1 MDRQGEP
8 PDAHKGK
15 RSACLQPEVTM
26 TLQVA
31 LCYRTGCL
39 PRKNCFFPF
48 LASTQ
53 CAAPGHEFSLK
64 GCQELCR
71 LFSLLFAVLL
81 VICIHQ

>member
-8 PDAHKGK
+8 PDAHKGTG
-15 RSACLQPEVTM
+15 SACLPPEVTI

-39 PRKNCFFPF
+39 PRKDCFFPF

-53 CAAPGHEFSLK
+53 CAAP
-64 GCQELCR
+64 
-71 LFSLLFAVLL
+71 
-81 VICIHQ
+81 